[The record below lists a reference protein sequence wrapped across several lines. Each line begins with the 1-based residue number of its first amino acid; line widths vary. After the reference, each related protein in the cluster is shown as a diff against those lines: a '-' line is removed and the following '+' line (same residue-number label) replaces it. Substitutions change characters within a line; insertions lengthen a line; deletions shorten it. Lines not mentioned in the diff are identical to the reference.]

1 MCRVLQLRF
10 SYSFLSGP
18 PVKLNTAVEITNM
31 GARLD
36 ERYCLKDSC
45 NPRRGHFDLFVP
57 VSPHMPVIPLFLK
70 IKSDGD
76 KRIES
81 CGSLLFV
88 AHETCNKATAYDPD
102 VIRIDDGLFELS
114 VGNFAQAGYRFR
126 VGFGSDLCGRPDSER
141 GRSFDE
147 FNTIFYRKCA
157 AE

>member
-70 IKSDGD
+70 IK
-76 KRIES
+76 
-81 CGSLLFV
+81 
-88 AHETCNKATAYDPD
+88 
-102 VIRIDDGLFELS
+102 
-114 VGNFAQAGYRFR
+114 
-126 VGFGSDLCGRPDSER
+126 
-141 GRSFDE
+141 
-147 FNTIFYRKCA
+147 
-157 AE
+157 